1 MAASQ
6 TKLSPMRAH
15 ARHMGG
21 CAKDASDVW
30 ADGQWGCGG
39 VPSVPSMWAFRKFGG
54 EEAMSKNCMPCIF
67 FFSMQFPQ
75 SIIQH
80 LNDLRSKKKEQMSLG
95 RGGKMMWHA
104 QHRARL
110 VEAKGSK
117 IFHGPLD
124 T

>member
-1 MAASQ
+1 
-6 TKLSPMRAH
+6 MRAR

-21 CAKDASDVW
+21 CAKDASNVW
-30 ADGQWGCGG
+30 VDGQWGCGG
-39 VPSVPSMWAFRKFGG
+39 VQSVQSMWAFRKFGG
-54 EEAMSKNCMPCIF
+54 EEAMSENCMPCIF

-80 LNDLRSKKKEQMSLG
+80 HDDLQSKKKEQMSLG